1 MRDTPRP
8 LRHGVAQ
15 RSSSGA
21 AERRRAVIL
30 LLHLVPMPRL
40 CLLAPALLL
49 AALASCPAPCA
60 ASQQDPH
67 PLSSDASSFEGWF
80 IRLLTDDSSSS
91 GACEDGRQRSDD
103 GAASADSDG
112 GSCAP
117 PASWTVIVGLM
128 PNAPA
133 SLNTSYVSLA
143 VQSSR

>member
-1 MRDTPRP
+1 
-8 LRHGVAQ
+8 
-15 RSSSGA
+15 
-21 AERRRAVIL
+21 
-30 LLHLVPMPRL
+30 MPRR
-40 CLLAPALLL
+40 CLLSLALLL
-49 AALASCPAPCA
+49 AALASRPAPCG

-80 IRLLTDDSSSS
+80 IRLLTDASSSA
-91 GACEDGRQRSDD
+91 GACGGGGQRSGDAAAAAGAD
-103 GAASADSDG
+103 GS
-112 GSCAP
+112 SCAPP